1 MSVRINVF
9 GGPGVG
15 KTTTA
20 YALAYELS
28 SRGLPV
34 IYVSELPK
42 EWAMF
47 GRRPTPNDQL
57 FINAEQFR
65 REELALRNGYIVVTD
80 SPVLLTAIYGEFYG
94 GEEAVVD
101 ALKVKTRLLDRLY
114 PKVFNM
120 YLGRRAD
127 IYESKGRFQELEEA
141 VILDELVK
149 SSVKDWYGEDNLHEY
164 LLPGSEDVA
173 RFIEEK
179 VLPCV

>member
-20 YALAYELS
+20 YALAYDLS

-47 GRRPTPNDQL
+47 GRRPTPTDQL

-80 SPVLLTAIYGEFYG
+80 SPVLLTAVYGEFYG
-94 GEEAVVD
+94 GEESVVE
-101 ALKVKTRLLDRLY
+101 ALRIKTRLLDRLY
-114 PKVFNM
+114 PKVFN
-120 YLGRRAD
+120 LFLERRTD
-127 IYESKGRFQELEEA
+127 VYDCRGRFQELEEA

-149 SSVKDWYGEDNLHEY
+149 SSVKDWYGEENVSDF
-164 LLPGSEDVA
+164 LLPGIEEVS

-179 VLPCV
+179 VLPYV